1 MKHLENQRGAV
12 LIFVPLM
19 IVLLLIMVGLGLD
32 TGSLTYSRN
41 QGQAAVD
48 AAALSAVT
56 GLPSRDDAQVKSRA
70 AAYNSKND
78 YVGSAANQI
87 GSTNVSYV
95 NYDFASNT
103 ITNYSEPIA
112 TANGVRVAL
121 EGANSITTPMFL
133 TPLMNLLGITT
144 AGTQNVKVSAVATI
158 TAKPAIP
165 IALWQGKCAPGN
177 PIQNGVQ
184 IQMQH
189 PDQKADAN
197 EDACWTTFFDCSSG
211 APDIKAGF
219 QTASTCSGNAL
230 DGNVALGSMICQNA
244 GQVNTV
250 MNTAQNFFLDTKAN
264 AGKWWIIPVIKGA
277 GNCAVKDP
285 TAIVDFAKIQVTAV
299 NKTGNPKYIT
309 ANIQCG
315 QSLDALDESLC
326 FTHRLVREPTK
337 GY

>member
-1 MKHLENQRGAV
+1 VKHLENQRGAV
-12 LIFVPLM
+12 LIFVTLM

-144 AGTQNVKVSAVATI
+144 AGTQNVKVSAIATI

-165 IALWQGKCAPGN
+165 IALWQGKCA
-177 PIQNGVQ
+177 
-184 IQMQH
+184 
-189 PDQKADAN
+189 QKADAN

-250 MNTAQNFFLDTKAN
+250 MNTAQNFFLDTQAN
-264 AGKWWIIPVIKGA
+264 AGKWWIIPVIKGS

-285 TAIVDFAKIQVTAV
+285 TAIVDFAKVQVTAV
-299 NKTGNPKYIT
+299 SKTGNPKYIT

-315 QSLDALDESLC
+315 QSLSALDESFC
-326 FTHRLVREPTK
+326 FTHRLVREPSK